1 MAVMKTQIIRIG
13 NSKGI
18 RIPRAVLELCH
29 IQNTVDLDVKG
40 TAIIIQPVTRH
51 PRAGWDAAFKKMHQY
66 GEDRPLI
73 PEHLDLD
80 LGDWEW

>member
-1 MAVMKTQIIRIG
+1 MKTQIIRIG

-29 IQNTVDLDVKG
+29 IHNTVDLNVKG
-40 TAIIIQPVTRH
+40 TAIIIQPVKPH
-51 PRAGWDAAFKKMHQY
+51 PRAGWEEAFKKMHQQ

-73 PEHLDLD
+73 PESLDLD

>member
-1 MAVMKTQIIRIG
+1 MKAHVIRIG

-18 RIPRAVLELCH
+18 RLPRSILELCH
-29 IQNTVDLDVKG
+29 IRETVNLNVKG
-40 TAIIIQPVTRH
+40 TTIIIQPIRSH
-51 PRAGWDAAFKKMHQY
+51 PRAGWEAAFKKMHQE
-66 GEDRPLI
+66 GGDRPLI